1 MAAAPPQCTA
11 IASTA
16 PPTPCVYAFGAP
28 TYLRFDLTP
37 LAAAYLS
44 CTLPDEPTLKYLL
57 ALCASL
63 PASVTGTCG
72 PSSSIQAL
80 NNSGACLGA
89 FGAAASANATVL
101 EHGLALAYASAQ
113 QCGAGGAPYATAL
126 ALTCAPELPPGALLV
141 DALAPSA
148 EGSGCG
154 LQYSAR
160 TAAACGVVVARVV
173 APLGTAAA
181 VLLALGGALVLYVVG
196 GTLYN
201 RRARGA
207 RGLEAV
213 PHIGALR
220 AAAGGVAW
228 AAQRATCGACG
239 SCGAGGG
246 KSGGV
251 GGGGGGSGGEY
262 GELAAQEGEGDA
274 YFTSQ

>member
-1 MAAAPPQCTA
+1 MAAPPPQCTA

-80 NNSGACLGA
+80 NGSGACLGA

-220 AAAGGVAW
+220 AAAARV
-228 AAQRATCGACG
+228 TCGACG
-239 SCGAGGG
+239 SGSGSGSSGGAGGG
-246 KSGGV
+246 GG
-251 GGGGGGSGGEY
+251 GGEY
-262 GELAAQEGEGDA
+262 GELAAQEGDDA